1 MTTHNIAFTAS
12 HFSATEAGISI
23 LKQGGTA
30 TEAMV
35 AAAAAISVVYP
46 HMNSIGGDSFWLI
59 DNPNQKTPIAIDAC
73 GRAASNTSAYNTLTQ
88 IPERGGLS
96 ALTQAGTIRG
106 WQKALELDEH
116 AALPLSKILAPA
128 IALAREGFT
137 VTKSLQAGCEKLA
150 AANNTNDAFKSLYI
164 PNGKPLQAGQ
174 HFKNPKLAATFEHLA
189 KQGLNAFYEGA
200 LANSFA
206 ADLAKAGSSITVSD
220 IANTKAEVVTALNAN
235 LSGIDCYNLPAPTQG
250 VHSLQIIGAVNKL
263 KHKAKTDA
271 DWMHL
276 IVEATKQS
284 FTHRPTLWADPEVLG
299 DGYKNALTDN
309 RLSQLA
315 NNIDMTKA
323 KKWPFSAEP
332 GDTVWMAA
340 RDKNGQLVSFIQS
353 IYWEFGSGILMSEGG
368 FVWNNRGLSFSLNN
382 EGIDA
387 DNNINALAPN
397 KKPAHTL
404 NPAMA
409 KFSDGRRLA
418 YGTMGGEGQPQ
429 TQAAVFAGYA
439 WRNKSINQAISD
451 PRWLL
456 GRTWG
461 DTSTNLKIE
470 KGLVFHIEHELN
482 QRDHDWVSVDNNNE
496 MMGHAGAILDTPTSL
511 EAATDPRSDGRAT
524 VTTAGTQCQK

>member
-1 MTTHNIAFTAS
+1 MNAHNIAFTAP
-12 HFSATEAGISI
+12 HFAATEAGTLI

-59 DNPNQKTPIAIDAC
+59 DNPNQSTPTAIDAC
-73 GRAASNTSAYNTLTQ
+73 GRAPKNIDAYKNANQ
-88 IPERGGLS
+88 MPERGGLS
-96 ALTQAGTIRG
+96 ALTQAATLRG
-106 WQKALELDEH
+106 WQKALEVDKH
-116 AALPLSKILAPA
+116 AALPLSTILAPA
-128 IALAREGFT
+128 IKLAREGFT

-150 AANNTNDAFKSLYI
+150 TVANTNDAFKALYI

-174 HFKNPKLAATFEHLA
+174 HFKNPKLANTFEHLA
-189 KQGLNAFYEGA
+189 KHGLNAFYEGP
-200 LANSFA
+200 LADSFA
-206 ADLAKAGSSITVSD
+206 ADLANAGSIITPAD
-220 IANTKAEVVTALNAN
+220 IANTQADVVAPLSAN
-235 LSGIDCYNLPAPTQG
+235 LSGINCYNLPAPTQG

-263 KHKAKTDA
+263 KHNADTEA
-271 DWMHL
+271 DWTHL

-284 FTHRPTLWADPEVLG
+284 FTHRPTLWADPEALG
-299 DGYKNALTDN
+299 DDYKNALTDD
-309 RLSQLA
+309 RLNELA
-315 NNIDMTKA
+315 NNIDMSQA
-323 KKWPFSAEP
+323 KNWPFNTEP

-382 EGIDA
+382 QDT
-387 DNNINALAPN
+387 NALAPN
-397 KKPAHTL
+397 KRPAHTL

-409 KFSDGRRLA
+409 KFEDGRRLA

-439 WRNKSINQAISD
+439 WRNKSITQAVSD

-470 KGLVFHIEHELN
+470 RSLALQIKDELN
-482 QRDHDWVSVDNNNE
+482 QRGHDWVSVENNNE
-496 MMGHAGAILDTPTSL
+496 MMGHAGAILDTPTTL

-524 VTTAGTQCQK
+524 VSSMQ

>member
-1 MTTHNIAFTAS
+1 MSTHNIAFTAP
-12 HFSATEAGISI
+12 HFAATEAGTLI
-23 LKQGGTA
+23 LKHGGTA

-59 DNPNQKTPIAIDAC
+59 DNPNQSIPTAIDAC
-73 GRAASNTSAYNTLTQ
+73 GRAPNDISAYSNEPH

-96 ALTQAGTIRG
+96 ALTQAATLRG
-106 WQKALELDEH
+106 WQKALAVDEH
-116 AALPLSKILAPA
+116 AALSLSTILAPA
-128 IALAREGFT
+128 IKLAREGFT
-137 VTKSLQAGCEKLA
+137 VSKSLQAGCEKLA
-150 AANNTNDAFKSLYI
+150 TASNTNAAFKELYI

-174 HFKNPKLAATFEHLA
+174 HFKNPKLANTFEHLA
-189 KQGLNAFYEGA
+189 EHGLNAFYQGP
-200 LANSFA
+200 LAESFA
-206 ADLAKAGSSITVSD
+206 NDLAAAGSAITRAD
-220 IANTKAEVVTALNAN
+220 IANTQADLVTPLSAN
-235 LSGIDCYNLPAPTQG
+235 LSGIQCYNLPAPTQG

-263 KHKAKTDA
+263 KHLAKTEA

-284 FTHRPTLWADPEVLG
+284 FTHRPTLWADPDALG
-299 DGYKNALTDN
+299 DDYKNALTDE
-309 RLSQLA
+309 RLSALA
-315 NNIDMTKA
+315 SNIDMSQA
-323 KKWPFSAEP
+323 KQWPFNAEP

-353 IYWEFGSGILMSEGG
+353 VYWEFGSGILMSEGG
-368 FVWNNRGLSFSLNN
+368 FVWNNRGLSFSLNSN
-382 EGIDA
+382 DA
-387 DNNINALAPN
+387 NALKAH

-404 NPAMA
+404 NPALA
-409 KFSDGRRLA
+409 KFDDGRRLA

-429 TQAAVFAGYA
+429 TQAAVFSGYA
-439 WRNKSINQAISD
+439 WRNKSITQAVSD

-461 DTSTNLKIE
+461 DTSTNLKVE
-470 KGLVFHIEHELN
+470 QSLVIQVKHELN

-524 VTTAGTQCQK
+524 VTTAGTQ

>member
-1 MTTHNIAFTAS
+1 MTTHNIAFTAP
-12 HFSATEAGISI
+12 HFAATEAGTLI

-59 DNPNQKTPIAIDAC
+59 DNPNQHTPTAIDAC
-73 GRAASNTSAYNTLTQ
+73 GRAANDISAYAKLSHV
-88 IPERGGLS
+88 PERGGLS
-96 ALTQAGTIRG
+96 ALTQAATLRG

-116 AALPLSKILAPA
+116 ATLELSDILAPA
-128 IALAREGFT
+128 INLARNGFT
-137 VTKSLQAGCEKLA
+137 VSASLQAGCEKLA
-150 AANNTNDAFKSLYI
+150 TVTNTNDAFKNLFI

-174 HFKNPKLAATFEHLA
+174 HFKNPKLADTFELLA
-189 KQGLNAFYEGA
+189 KYGLNAFYHGE

-206 ADLAKAGSSITVSD
+206 SDLAEAGSSISLHD
-220 IANTKAEVVTALNAN
+220 INQTQASVVTALTAN
-235 LSGIDCYNLPAPTQG
+235 LCGIDCYNLPAPTQG
-250 VHSLQIIGAVNKL
+250 VHSLQIIAAVNKL
-263 KHKAKTDA
+263 KHLAKTPA
-271 DWMHL
+271 DWTHL

-284 FTHRPTLWADPEVLG
+284 FAQRPNLWADPQALSS
-299 DGYKNALTDN
+299 DYDNALTDQH
-309 RLSQLA
+309 LTELA
-315 NNIDMTKA
+315 NNIDMNKA
-323 KKWPFSAEP
+323 QQWPFDSEP

-353 IYWEFGSGILMSEGG
+353 VYWEFGSGILMSEGG
-368 FVWNNRGLSFSLNN
+368 FVWNNRGLSFNLNN
-382 EGIDA
+382 N
-387 DNNINALAPN
+387 DNNTLAAS

-404 NPAMA
+404 NPALA

-439 WRNKSINQAISD
+439 WRGKSINQAISD

-461 DTSTNLKIE
+461 DTSSNLKIE
-470 KGLVFHIEHELN
+470 ESLAADIKNELN
-482 QRDHDWVSVDNNNE
+482 QREHDWVSVANNNE
-496 MMGHAGAILDTPTSL
+496 MMGHAGAILDAPNNL
-511 EAATDPRSDGRAT
+511 EAATDPRSDGRAI
-524 VTTAGTQCQK
+524 VTTAGRQCQK